1 MRAMFV
7 DMTMS
12 KMRSAAANGPTI
24 SEEEVLAKLIKIDEK
39 KNEASASVSPQFL
52 LFKIFISLLEVN
64 YMLRFLPIFSIFLS
78 SFGLKC
84 RNFSQIS
91 HVFQCSSDSN

>member
-24 SEEEVLAKLIKIDEK
+24 HEEEILTKLVRIGER
-39 KNEASASVSPQFL
+39 KNEASASVRTNYY
-52 LFKIFISLLEVN
+52 IS
-64 YMLRFLPIFSIFLS
+64 
-78 SFGLKC
+78 
-84 RNFSQIS
+84 
-91 HVFQCSSDSN
+91 